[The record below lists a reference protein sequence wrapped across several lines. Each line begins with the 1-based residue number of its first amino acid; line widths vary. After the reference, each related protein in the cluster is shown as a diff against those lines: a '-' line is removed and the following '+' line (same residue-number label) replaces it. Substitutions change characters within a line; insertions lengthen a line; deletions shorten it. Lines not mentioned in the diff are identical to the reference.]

1 MPDDD
6 DAIDLRGVLDINRI
20 EAILRGI
27 STRLSAQEAQLAA
40 VVARADEH
48 DTEQLQRVRATLDR
62 ALDSVDTR
70 LAAFEAR
77 LQRQEAMQ
85 PRLTA
90 IERHL
95 DRVNHDLASKPEAED
110 YEQTRTSIRADLEA
124 LSASVTQRLADGEAV
139 RRLEDGHRQ
148 LSRQLNAMQ
157 ELMACKVDR
166 VEVPL
171 LESAG
176 ERVRVADEF
185 RVVAGPRLAR
195 LEEALAQTQATLD
208 AKEERAAV
216 VERMQAIYAEFQKR
230 PDRDTIEQRIELPLD
245 ELRKRVDVL
254 QCDVSLI
261 QPMEVGDAL
270 QELRN
275 DVNRAIED
283 GNAVRTRIDQLDVQV
298 RSRASVRL
306 LEKKADRAWCEQLAH
321 EITLKGD
328 EKIAGTA
335 ATIAQIQKQVI
346 ELKQVQNTVDE
357 KLAVSLR
364 FLDWFSSVQ
373 LDKQIKPGMF

>member
-1 MPDDD
+1 M
-6 DAIDLRGVLDINRI
+6 
-20 EAILRGI
+20 
-27 STRLSAQEAQLAA
+27 
-40 VVARADEH
+40 
-48 DTEQLQRVRATLDR
+48 
-62 ALDSVDTR
+62 
-70 LAAFEAR
+70 
-77 LQRQEAMQ
+77 
-85 PRLTA
+85 
-90 IERHL
+90 
-95 DRVNHDLASKPEAED
+95 
-110 YEQTRTSIRADLEA
+110 
-124 LSASVTQRLADGEAV
+124 

-157 ELMACKVDR
+157 ELLACKVDR

-185 RVVAGPRLAR
+185 RVVVGPRLAR

-321 EITLKGD
+321 EITSVVLGMWCWNVLTVLVCARLKGD